1 MSFDK
6 EKLIK
11 AAHIFGAEARANHR
25 SSIMNA
31 DDRADLAHRAGVSS
45 WRDLPLELTDDL
57 HGAFYKGH
65 CDEGKYH
72 EY

>member
-1 MSFDK
+1 MDR

-11 AAHIFGAEARANHR
+11 AAHTFGAEARANHR
-25 SSIMNA
+25 SNVMSA
-31 DDRADLAHRAGVSS
+31 DDRADLAHEAGVSS
-45 WRDLPLELTDDL
+45 WREFDSELTSQLRDS
-57 HGAFYKGH
+57 FYKGH